1 MKHMNKIFA
10 LVLALVMIL
19 GLASFASADEVETYE
34 VTIKNA
40 TGHEY
45 MIYQIFTGD
54 LAIKDGKEVLSN
66 VKYGADYLPEGTKL
80 GDVVPETVL
89 NAVNADPN
97 SVTPTGAGTAM
108 TTNGDVA
115 TATGLVAGYYMI
127 VDAEQR
133 KVLKGNGVIIEPTSG
148 NTGVGLAMT
157 AASRGYRTIIVMPE
171 NMSEE
176 RKRLMKAYGAELVLT
191 PAELGMKGAIAKAEE
206 LQKEIHNS
214 IIMDQFNNPANAKI
228 HYLSTGPEIWKD
240 TDGTVDILVCG
251 VGTGGTISGTGKYLK
266 EKNPDIR
273 VIAVEPASSPLLSR
287 GIAGSHGIQG
297 IGANFVPTALN
308 TGIYDEIVTVT
319 NEEAYRAGKELAVR
333 EGILVGISSGA
344 AMHAAAVL
352 AAREENKGKN
362 IVVLL
367 PDSGD
372 RYLSTP
378 LFAI

>member
-1 MKHMNKIFA
+1 MNINER
-10 LVLALVMIL
+10 VTEMIGSTPL
-19 GLASFASADEVETYE
+19 MRLKRMEKRGMSGSQIIAKLEYFNPGGSA
-34 VTIKNA
+34 
-40 TGHEY
+40 
-45 MIYQIFTGD
+45 
-54 LAIKDGKEVLSN
+54 KDRV
-66 VKYGADYLPEGTKL
+66 
-80 GDVVPETVL
+80 
-89 NAVNADPN
+89 
-97 SVTPTGAGTAM
+97 
-108 TTNGDVA
+108 
-115 TATGLVAGYYMI
+115 GYYMI

-266 EKNPDIR
+266 EKNPNLK
-273 VIAVEPASSPLLSR
+273 VVAVEPAASPLLS
-287 GIAGSHGIQG
+287 GGEAGPHKIQG
-297 IGANFVPTALN
+297 IGANFIP
-308 TGIYDEIVTVT
+308 
-319 NEEAYRAGKELAVR
+319 
-333 EGILVGISSGA
+333 GILDRDIIDEVMTVSDEDAFNIMKDMARIEGLFVGISSGA
-344 AMHAAAVL
+344 AVYAALQL
-352 AAREENKGKN
+352 AKRIENTGKK
-362 IVVLL
+362 IVVVL
-367 PDSGD
+367 PDTGE
-372 RYLSTP
+372 RYLS
-378 LFAI
+378 LFGDEE